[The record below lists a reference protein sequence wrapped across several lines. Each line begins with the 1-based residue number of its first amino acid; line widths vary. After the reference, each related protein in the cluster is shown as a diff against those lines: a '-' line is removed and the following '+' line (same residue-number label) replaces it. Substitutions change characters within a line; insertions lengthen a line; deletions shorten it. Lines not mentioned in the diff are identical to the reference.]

1 MNDHGLVWLNVKTIW
16 KRGMRRRFHLWN
28 VKQCKLE
35 PEVRQDPLNLWS
47 LVNSRRPGYISTNL
61 SKPTWWGRGLEKV
74 FLMLIIEMIM
84 MLHWKVFPFLATP
97 LISAHSGSG
106 AHDLIRSN
114 HNRFTSYLEDRK
126 LGCKTIKRIFSQKEP
141 IPKCCQPLNSLAS
154 QQLFVNWSWY
164 WLFVMMRRRRRMW
177 LNVCIWIRICICI
190 CICICMRRR
199 RRMWLIACIWI
210 FKLEATP
217 LKVLHLW
224 AWDWDSDDNIF
235 GQHNVD
241 NVVDDDDDD
250 HESAAKVETV
260 TDNISPSSPGFTV
273 E

>member
-1 MNDHGLVWLNVKTIW
+1 
-16 KRGMRRRFHLWN
+16 
-28 VKQCKLE
+28 
-35 PEVRQDPLNLWS
+35 
-47 LVNSRRPGYISTNL
+47 
-61 SKPTWWGRGLEKV
+61 
-74 FLMLIIEMIM
+74 MLIIEMIM
-84 MLHWKVFPFLATP
+84 MSHWKVFPFLATP

-141 IPKCCQPLNSLAS
+141 IPKCCQPLTPLAS

-164 WLFVMMRRRRRMW
+164 LLFVM
-177 LNVCIWIRICICI
+177 
-190 CICICMRRR
+190 MRRR

-241 NVVDDDDDD
+241 NVVNDDDDD

>member
-1 MNDHGLVWLNVKTIW
+1 MMNDNGLVWLNVKTIW

-141 IPKCCQPLNSLAS
+141 IPKCCQPLTPRFTTIIC
-154 QQLFVNWSWY
+154 QLIVIFIVCDDEEEKEDVAKCLYLTLIFEVNVTG
-164 WLFVMMRRRRRMW
+164 LF
-177 LNVCIWIRICICI
+177 
-190 CICICMRRR
+190 
-199 RRMWLIACIWI
+199 
-210 FKLEATP
+210 
-217 LKVLHLW
+217 
-224 AWDWDSDDNIF
+224 
-235 GQHNVD
+235 
-241 NVVDDDDDD
+241 
-250 HESAAKVETV
+250 
-260 TDNISPSSPGFTV
+260 
-273 E
+273 